1 MSYREQFG
9 RKQMSARHGFVF
21 SVSQRIGNFSI
32 VRRLGVQECILLVT
46 QRITK
51 YPVLVERIIQ
61 NTEGMPAPLP
71 CSAHGGEEGLGLPAP
86 CPNGGLDSLLCNLS
100 RIQPGSAII
109 N

>member
-1 MSYREQFG
+1 MPI
-9 RKQMSARHGFVF
+9 RHGVVF
-21 SVSQRIGNFSI
+21 SISQRIGNFSI

-61 NTEGMPAPLP
+61 NTEGMPALLP
-71 CSAHGGEEGLGLPAP
+71 CLSMLGGEEGLSLHAP

-100 RIQPGSAII
+100 WIQPGSAII